1 LNTVCRSDL
10 LIAKSCYRIKELKI
24 RTMIKGVRRL
34 HLKNK
39 QTEQEKKW
47 LKLDMIEAKEQS
59 KANFY

>member
-1 LNTVCRSDL
+1 
-10 LIAKSCYRIKELKI
+10 
-24 RTMIKGVRRL
+24 MIKGVRRL